1 MGTNCALLVAD
12 LFLFCYERDFMLSLS
27 DNNRTDII
35 EAFNSTSRYLDDL
48 LNIDNPYFEQMV
60 GQIYPTELQL
70 NKANS
75 SDTEAPFLDLNLSIT
90 NGIVSSKIYDKRDD
104 FNFDIVN
111 FPFLD
116 GDVTRSPS
124 YGVYISQLIGFARV
138 CSNVDD
144 FNNRNLVLTAKL
156 LKQGYRYHKIR
167 KAFSKFYHRHSELI
181 VKYNIGL
188 KTLLQQGISEPI
200 FYGDL
205 VYKFKRIVGK
215 PNLSDRF
222 KKIVKHYIRV
232 GYNLDIMRQSACL
245 VLNPITVNSYGF
257 LFNCTTVVQAS
268 DYDGSDVKL

>member
-1 MGTNCALLVAD
+1 MLFFTSEQPKRYKLWSCQKMCNALHYLLDNIFIRFGSKLYRQIVSNC
-12 LFLFCYERDFMLSLS
+12 
-27 DNNRTDII
+27 
-35 EAFNSTSRYLDDL
+35 
-48 LNIDNPYFEQMV
+48 DNPCFEQMV

-90 NGIVSSKIYDKRDD
+90 KNGIVSSKIYDKRDEV
-104 FNFDIVN
+104 NFEVVN

-116 GDVTRSPS
+116 GDVPRSPS
-124 YGVYISQLIGFARV
+124 YGVYISQLIRFQRV

-144 FNNRNLVLTAKL
+144 FNNINLFLTAKL
-156 LKQGYRYHKIR
+156 LKHSYRYHKIR
-167 KAFSKFYHRHSELI
+167 KAFSKFYHRRSELI

-188 KTLLQQGISEPI
+188 KALLQQGTSEPI

-215 PNLSDRF
+215 PYFSDQF
-222 KKIVKHYIRV
+222 KNIVKRYIRV

-245 VLNPITVNSYGF
+245 V
-257 LFNCTTVVQAS
+257 
-268 DYDGSDVKL
+268 